1 MSVFVWMGLAI
12 IAIVGWLWQ
21 RRHERQGLAQM
32 DRMLDALL
40 ENHTVDVSD
49 LNDHALSALAHKVRQ
64 IQGCRSSDVET
75 AEHEKEAVKGLVSN
89 LSHQLKTPLSNVMLY
104 QELLTDETLSP
115 MQRTA
120 FLKKQRQ
127 QLEKIDW
134 VMQSLLK
141 MVQLEQDVI
150 EFEAMPLPIEATI
163 TEAVNAVYAK
173 ALAKDIAIVL
183 TPFEDCSLWHHK
195 KWTAEVFTNI
205 LENAV
210 KYTSCGGEIKIH
222 VRPLEIYTEIQFVDN
237 GMGIRADEQTEI
249 FKRFYRSSD
258 AEGQEGAGIGLYLA
272 RLILEKEKGMLT
284 VQPNPCGGSIFSVF
298 LQNCHKEGMALQ
310 DD

>member
-1 MSVFVWMGLAI
+1 MSSAIWMGLAMT
-12 IAIVGWLWQ
+12 ALCGWMWQ
-21 RRHERQGLAQM
+21 RRHERKGLAQM

-40 ENHTVDVSD
+40 ENRAVDASD
-49 LNDHALSALAHKVRQ
+49 LEDHALSALAHKVKQ
-64 IQGCRSSDVET
+64 IQDCRSLDVET
-75 AEHEKEAVKGLVSN
+75 AEHEKEAVKALVSN

-104 QELLTDETLSP
+104 QELLTDESLTPLK
-115 MQRTA
+115 RRE

-150 EFEAMPLPIEATI
+150 EFEATPLPIEATI
-163 TEAVNAVYAK
+163 TEAVNAIYGK
-173 ALAKDIAIVL
+173 ALAKNITLSIE
-183 TPFEDCSLWHHK
+183 PFKDRLLWHHK
-195 KWTAEVFTNI
+195 KWTMEVFVNL

-210 KYTSCGGEIKIH
+210 KYTPYGGAINIY
-222 VRPLEIYTEIQFVDN
+222 VRPLEIYTEIQFADN
-237 GMGIRADEQTEI
+237 GMGIRAEEQTEI
-249 FKRFYRSSD
+249 FKRFYRGSD

-284 VQPNPCGGSIFSVF
+284 VQPNPSGGSIFSVF
-298 LQNCHKEGMALQ
+298 LQNCHKEIDDLQ
-310 DD
+310 DA

>member
-12 IAIVGWLWQ
+12 IATVGWLWQ

-32 DRMLDALL
+32 DQMLDALL
-40 ENHTVDVSD
+40 DNHEVDVSD
-49 LNDHALSALAHKVRQ
+49 LDDHMLSALAHKVRQ
-64 IQGCRSSDVET
+64 IQACRSSDVEI
-75 AEHEKEAVKGLVSN
+75 AEHEKEAVKVLVSN

-104 QELLTDETLSP
+104 QELLTDESLTAT
-115 MQRTA
+115 QRTV

-150 EFEAMPLPIEATI
+150 EFEAMPLPLEATMR
-163 TEAVNAVYAK
+163 EAVNAVYAK
-173 ALAKDIAIVL
+173 ALAKDIDVVL
-183 TPFEDCSLWHHK
+183 ESFENCLLWHHK

-210 KYTSCGGEIKIH
+210 KYTPCGGKIKIR
-222 VRPLEIYTEIQFVDN
+222 VRSLEFYTEIQFIDN

-258 AEGQEGAGIGLYLA
+258 AEEQEGAGIGLYLA
-272 RLILEKEKGMLT
+272 RLILEKEKGLLT
-284 VQPNPCGGSIFSVF
+284 VQSNPSGGSIFSVF
-298 LQNCHKEGMALQ
+298 LQNCHKEGMDLQ
-310 DD
+310 DG